1 MKIWHCRKKQQKISV
16 LQVSDV
22 LVVIPAF
29 NEVESIGQVVDQVR
43 TFGFQ
48 TLVVDDGSI
57 DQTADVAHQYG
68 ANVVSLTL
76 NSGVGGAL
84 RCGFRY
90 AVENGFA
97 AVIQCDADGQHLPSH
112 LDDLVQAT
120 NRTDAHMMIGSRFGS
135 EKTTHDP
142 SLLRRFA
149 RWMLSKV
156 AQRATKNIITDSTS
170 GFRLIRQP
178 LLGELA
184 INLPAYYLGDTFETV
199 VVAGRAGYHV
209 EEIGVAMVPRL
220 HGRSSSG
227 NFRSILLVG
236 KVLTTVLLG
245 IHFRLRRL
253 K

>member
-1 MKIWHCRKKQQKISV
+1 MLR
-16 LQVSDV
+16 VSDV
-22 LVVIPAF
+22 LVVIPAY
-29 NEVESIGQVVDQVR
+29 NESKSIGQVVDQVSAR
-43 TFGFQ
+43 GFQ
-48 TLVVDDGSI
+48 TLVVNDGSI
-57 DQTADVAHQYG
+57 DDTADVARIRG
-68 ANVVSLTL
+68 AHVVSLPL
-76 NSGVGGAL
+76 NTGVGGAL

-90 AVENGFA
+90 AVESGFT

-112 LDDLVQAT
+112 LTDLVDAT

-135 EKTTHDP
+135 ENTTHNP

-149 RWMLSKV
+149 MWSLSKV
-156 AQRATKNIITDSTS
+156 AQRATKHKITDSTS

-184 INLPAYYLGDTFETV
+184 LNLPAYYLGDTFETV
-199 VVAGRAGYHV
+199 VVAGRAGYYV

-220 HGRSSSG
+220 HGKSSSS
-227 NFRSILLVG
+227 NVRSILLIG

>member
-1 MKIWHCRKKQQKISV
+1 M
-16 LQVSDV
+16 LQANDV
-22 LVVIPAF
+22 LVVVPAF
-29 NEVESIGQVVDQVR
+29 NEAASIGQVLDGIQSH
-43 TFGFQ
+43 GFRV
-48 TLVVDDGSI
+48 LVIDDGST
-57 DQTADVAHQYG
+57 DETSVVAHQKN
-68 ANVVSLTL
+68 AIVLSLPLNV
-76 NSGVGGAL
+76 GVGGAL

-90 AVENGFA
+90 AVENGFSA
-97 AVIQCDADGQHLPSH
+97 IIQCDADGQHLPSH

-120 NRTDAHMMIGSRFGS
+120 NQTDAHMMIGSRFGS

-149 RWMLSKV
+149 MLALSKV
-156 AQRATKNIITDSTS
+156 AQHATKHSITDSTS
-170 GFRLIRQP
+170 GFRLIQQP

-184 INLPAYYLGDTFETV
+184 THLPAYYLGDTFETV

-209 EEIGVAMVPRL
+209 EEIGVAMASRK
-220 HGRSSSG
+220 HGASSSG
-227 NFRSILLVG
+227 NFRSIVLIG

>member
-1 MKIWHCRKKQQKISV
+1 MLHASE
-16 LQVSDV
+16 V
-22 LVVIPAF
+22 LVVVPAF
-29 NEVESIGQVVDQVR
+29 NEVKSIGQVVNQVV

-57 DQTADVAHQYG
+57 DQTADVARQHG
-68 ANVVSLTL
+68 AHVVSLPL

-97 AVIQCDADGQHLPSH
+97 AVIQCDADGQHLPNH
-112 LDDLVQAT
+112 LIDLVDAA
-120 NRTDAHMMIGSRFGS
+120 NRTNAHMMIGSRFGS
-135 EKTTHDP
+135 ENTTHDP
-142 SLLRRFA
+142 TLLRRFA
-149 RWMLSKV
+149 MSVLSKV
-156 AQRATKNIITDSTS
+156 AQHATKHKITDSTS

-184 INLPAYYLGDTFETV
+184 VQLPAYYLGDTFETV
-199 VVAGRAGYHV
+199 VVAGRAGYHI
-209 EEIGVAMVPRL
+209 EEIGVAMAPREF
-220 HGRSSSG
+220 GNSSSG
-227 NFRSILLVG
+227 DVRSILLIG

>member
-1 MKIWHCRKKQQKISV
+1 M
-16 LQVSDV
+16 LQVSEV
-22 LVVIPAF
+22 LVVVPAF
-29 NEVESIGQVVDQVR
+29 NEVKSIGQVVNQVV

-57 DQTADVAHQYG
+57 DQTADVARQHG
-68 ANVVSLTL
+68 AHIVSLPL

-97 AVIQCDADGQHLPSH
+97 AVIQCDADGQHLPNH
-112 LDDLVQAT
+112 LIDLVDAA
-120 NRTDAHMMIGSRFGS
+120 NRTNAHMMIGSRFGS
-135 EKTTHDP
+135 ENTTHDP
-142 SLLRRFA
+142 TLLRRFA
-149 RWMLSKV
+149 MSVLSKV
-156 AQRATKNIITDSTS
+156 AQHATKHKITDSTS

-178 LLGELA
+178 LLSELA
-184 INLPAYYLGDTFETV
+184 VQLPAYYLGDTFETV
-199 VVAGRAGYHV
+199 VVAGRAGYHI
-209 EEIGVAMVPRL
+209 EEIGVAMAPREF
-220 HGRSSSG
+220 GNSSSG
-227 NFRSILLVG
+227 DVHSILLIA

>member
-1 MKIWHCRKKQQKISV
+1 M
-16 LQVSDV
+16 LQANDV
-22 LVVIPAF
+22 LVVVPAF
-29 NEVESIGQVVDQVR
+29 NEAASIGQVLDGIQSH
-43 TFGFQ
+43 GFRV
-48 TLVVDDGSI
+48 LVIDDGST
-57 DQTADVAHQYG
+57 DETSVVAHQKN
-68 ANVVSLTL
+68 AIVLSLPLNV
-76 NSGVGGAL
+76 GVGGAL

-90 AVENGFA
+90 AVENGFSA
-97 AVIQCDADGQHLPSH
+97 IIQCDADGQHIPSH

-149 RWMLSKV
+149 MSALSKV
-156 AQRATKNIITDSTS
+156 AQHATKHSITDSTS
-170 GFRLIRQP
+170 GFRLIQQP

-184 INLPAYYLGDTFETV
+184 THLPAYYLGDTFETV

-209 EEIGVAMVPRL
+209 EEIGVAMASRK
-220 HGRSSSG
+220 HGASSSG
-227 NFRSILLVG
+227 NFRSIVLIG

>member
-1 MKIWHCRKKQQKISV
+1 M
-16 LQVSDV
+16 LQANDV
-22 LVVIPAF
+22 LVVVPAF
-29 NEVESIGQVVDQVR
+29 NEAASIGQVLDGIQSH
-43 TFGFQ
+43 GFRV
-48 TLVVDDGSI
+48 LVIDDGST
-57 DQTADVAHQYG
+57 DETSVVAHQKN
-68 ANVVSLTL
+68 AIVLALPLNV
-76 NSGVGGAL
+76 GVGGAL

-90 AVENGFA
+90 AVENGFSA
-97 AVIQCDADGQHLPSH
+97 IIQCDADGQHLPSH
-112 LDDLVQAT
+112 LMDLVEAT

-149 RWMLSKV
+149 MLALSKV
-156 AQRATKNIITDSTS
+156 AQHATKHSITDSTS
-170 GFRLIRQP
+170 GFRLIQQP

-184 INLPAYYLGDTFETV
+184 THLPAYYLGDTFETV

-209 EEIGVAMVPRL
+209 EEIGVAMASRK
-220 HGRSSSG
+220 HGASSSG
-227 NFRSILLVG
+227 NFRSIVLIG

>member
-1 MKIWHCRKKQQKISV
+1 M
-16 LQVSDV
+16 LQVSEV
-22 LVVIPAF
+22 LVVVPAF
-29 NEVESIGQVVDQVR
+29 NEVKSIGQVVNQVV

-57 DQTADVAHQYG
+57 DQTADVARQHG
-68 ANVVSLTL
+68 AHIVSLPL

-97 AVIQCDADGQHLPSH
+97 AVIQCDADGQHLPNH
-112 LDDLVQAT
+112 LIDLVDAA
-120 NRTDAHMMIGSRFGS
+120 NRTNAHMMIGSRFGS
-135 EKTTHDP
+135 ENTTHDP
-142 SLLRRFA
+142 TLLRRFA
-149 RWMLSKV
+149 MSVLSKV
-156 AQRATKNIITDSTS
+156 AQHATKHKITDSTS

-184 INLPAYYLGDTFETV
+184 VQLPAYYLGDTFETV
-199 VVAGRAGYHV
+199 VVAGRAGYHI
-209 EEIGVAMVPRL
+209 EEIGVAMAPREF
-220 HGRSSSG
+220 GNSSSG
-227 NFRSILLVG
+227 DVRSILLIG

>member
-1 MKIWHCRKKQQKISV
+1 M
-16 LQVSDV
+16 LQVSEV

-29 NEVESIGQVVDQVR
+29 NESKTIGQVVVQVAA
-43 TFGFQ
+43 FGFQ
-48 TLVVDDGSI
+48 TLVVNDGST
-57 DQTADVAHQYG
+57 DETAKIAFEHG
-68 ANVVSLTL
+68 SRVVSLPL

-97 AVIQCDADGQHLPSH
+97 AVIQCDADGQHVASH
-112 LDDLVQAT
+112 LIDLVNAT
-120 NRTDAHMMIGSRFGS
+120 NQTGAHMVIGSRFGS
-135 EKTTHDP
+135 ENTTHNP

-149 RWMLSKV
+149 MRILSKV
-156 AQRATKNIITDSTS
+156 AQHATKNEITDSTS
-170 GFRLIRQP
+170 GFRVIRQP

-184 INLPAYYLGDTFETV
+184 LNMPAYYLGDTFETV
-199 VVAGRAGYHV
+199 VVAGRAGYQI
-209 EEIGVAMVPRL
+209 EEIGVAMAPRL
-220 HGRSSSG
+220 HGTSSSG
-227 NFRSILLVG
+227 NMRSILLIG

>member
-1 MKIWHCRKKQQKISV
+1 M
-16 LQVSDV
+16 LQVSEV
-22 LVVIPAF
+22 LVVVPAF
-29 NEVESIGQVVDQVR
+29 NEVKSIGQVVNQVV

-57 DQTADVAHQYG
+57 DQTADIARQHGAH
-68 ANVVSLTL
+68 VVSLPL

-97 AVIQCDADGQHLPSH
+97 AVIQCDADGQHLPNH
-112 LDDLVQAT
+112 LSDLVDAA
-120 NRTDAHMMIGSRFGS
+120 NRTNAHMMIGSRFGS
-135 EKTTHDP
+135 ENTTHNP
-142 SLLRRFA
+142 TLLRRFA
-149 RWMLSKV
+149 MSVLSKV
-156 AQRATKNIITDSTS
+156 AQHATKHKITDSTS

-184 INLPAYYLGDTFETV
+184 VQLPEYYLGDTFETV
-199 VVAGRAGYHV
+199 VVAGRAGYHI
-209 EEIGVAMVPRL
+209 EEIGVAMAPREF
-220 HGRSSSG
+220 GNSSSG
-227 NFRSILLVG
+227 DVRSILLIG

-245 IHFRLRRL
+245 LHFRLRRL

>member
-1 MKIWHCRKKQQKISV
+1 M

-29 NEVESIGQVVDQVR
+29 NESKTIGQVVDQVAA
-43 TFGFQ
+43 FGFR
-48 TLVVDDGSI
+48 TLVVNDGSI
-57 DQTADVAHQYG
+57 DETAAVASKHG
-68 ANVVSLTL
+68 AHVVSLPL

-90 AVENGFA
+90 AVENGFSA
-97 AVIQCDADGQHLPSH
+97 IIQCDADGQHLPSH

-149 RWMLSKV
+149 MLTLSKV
-156 AQRATKNIITDSTS
+156 AQHATKHSITDSTS
-170 GFRLIRQP
+170 GFRVIRQP

-184 INLPAYYLGDTFETV
+184 LNLPAYYLGDTFETV

-209 EEIGVAMVPRL
+209 EEIGVAMASRK
-220 HGRSSSG
+220 HGASSSG
-227 NFRSILLVG
+227 NFRSIVLIG

>member
-1 MKIWHCRKKQQKISV
+1 M
-16 LQVSDV
+16 LQANDV
-22 LVVIPAF
+22 LVVVPAF
-29 NEVESIGQVVDQVR
+29 NEAASIGQVLDGIQSH
-43 TFGFQ
+43 GFRV
-48 TLVVDDGSI
+48 LVIDDGST
-57 DQTADVAHQYG
+57 DETSVVAHKKN
-68 ANVVSLTL
+68 AIVLSLPLNV
-76 NSGVGGAL
+76 GVGGAL

-90 AVENGFA
+90 AVENGFSA
-97 AVIQCDADGQHLPSH
+97 IIQCDADGQHLPSH

-149 RWMLSKV
+149 MLALSKV
-156 AQRATKNIITDSTS
+156 AQHATKHSITDSTS
-170 GFRLIRQP
+170 GFRLIQQP

-184 INLPAYYLGDTFETV
+184 THLPAYYLGDTFETV

-209 EEIGVAMVPRL
+209 EEIGVAMASRK
-220 HGRSSSG
+220 HGASSSG
-227 NFRSILLVG
+227 NFRSIVLIG

>member
-1 MKIWHCRKKQQKISV
+1 MRIWHYRKKQRKIPV

-22 LVVIPAF
+22 LVIIPAF
-29 NEVESIGQVVDQVR
+29 NEVESIGQVVDQVS
-43 TFGFQ
+43 TYGFQ

-68 ANVVSLTL
+68 ANVVSFTL

-135 EKTTHDP
+135 ENTTHAP
-142 SLLRRFA
+142 SSLRRFA
-149 RWMLSKV
+149 MWTLSKV

-184 INLPAYYLGDTFETV
+184 LNLPAYYLGDTFETV

-209 EEIGVAMVPRL
+209 EEIGVVMVPRL
-220 HGRSSSG
+220 HGTSSSG
-227 NFRSILLVG
+227 NFRSILLIG

>member
-1 MKIWHCRKKQQKISV
+1 M

-29 NEVESIGQVVDQVR
+29 NEVESIGQVVNEVS

-90 AVENGFA
+90 AVENGFT

-120 NRTDAHMMIGSRFGS
+120 NRTNAHMMIGSRFGS

-149 RWMLSKV
+149 MLTLSKV
-156 AQRATKNIITDSTS
+156 AQHATKHSITD
-170 GFRLIRQP
+170 
-178 LLGELA
+178 
-184 INLPAYYLGDTFETV
+184 
-199 VVAGRAGYHV
+199 
-209 EEIGVAMVPRL
+209 
-220 HGRSSSG
+220 
-227 NFRSILLVG
+227 
-236 KVLTTVLLG
+236 
-245 IHFRLRRL
+245 
-253 K
+253 

>member
-1 MKIWHCRKKQQKISV
+1 M
-16 LQVSDV
+16 LQVSEV
-22 LVVIPAF
+22 LVVVPAF
-29 NEVESIGQVVDQVR
+29 NEVKSIGQVVNQVV

-57 DQTADVAHQYG
+57 DQTADIARQHGAH
-68 ANVVSLTL
+68 VVSLPL

-97 AVIQCDADGQHLPSH
+97 AVIQCDADGQHLPNH
-112 LDDLVQAT
+112 LSDLVDAA
-120 NRTDAHMMIGSRFGS
+120 NRTNAHMMIGSRFGS
-135 EKTTHDP
+135 ENTTHNP
-142 SLLRRFA
+142 TLLRRFA
-149 RWMLSKV
+149 MSVLSKV
-156 AQRATKNIITDSTS
+156 AQHATKHKITDSTS

-184 INLPAYYLGDTFETV
+184 VQLPAYYLGDTFETV
-199 VVAGRAGYHV
+199 VVAGRAGYHI
-209 EEIGVAMVPRL
+209 EEIGVAMAPREF
-220 HGRSSSG
+220 GNSSSG
-227 NFRSILLVG
+227 DVRSILLIG

-245 IHFRLRRL
+245 LHFRLRRL

>member
-1 MKIWHCRKKQQKISV
+1 MLR
-16 LQVSDV
+16 VSDV

-29 NEVESIGQVVDQVR
+29 NESKSIGQVVEQV
-43 TFGFQ
+43 TACGFQ
-48 TLVVDDGSI
+48 TLVVNDGSI
-57 DQTADVAHQYG
+57 DDTADVARVRG
-68 ANVVSLTL
+68 AHVVSLPL
-76 NSGVGGAL
+76 NTGVGGAL

-90 AVENGFA
+90 AVESGFT

-112 LDDLVQAT
+112 LTDLVDAT
-120 NRTDAHMMIGSRFGS
+120 NRTYAHMMIGSRFGS
-135 EKTTHDP
+135 ENTTHDP

-149 RWMLSKV
+149 MWSLSKV
-156 AQRATKNIITDSTS
+156 AQRATKHKITDSTS

-184 INLPAYYLGDTFETV
+184 LNLPAYYLGDTFETV
-199 VVAGRAGYHV
+199 VVAGRAGYHI
-209 EEIGVAMVPRL
+209 EEIGVAMAARL
-220 HGRSSSG
+220 HGTSSSS
-227 NFRSILLVG
+227 NFRSILLIG

>member
-1 MKIWHCRKKQQKISV
+1 M
-16 LQVSDV
+16 LQVSEV

-29 NEVESIGQVVDQVR
+29 NESKTIGQVVDQVAA
-43 TFGFQ
+43 FGFQ
-48 TLVVDDGSI
+48 TLVVNDGST
-57 DQTADVAHQYG
+57 DETARIAFEHG
-68 ANVVSLTL
+68 SRVVSLPL

-97 AVIQCDADGQHLPSH
+97 GVIQCDADGQHVASH
-112 LDDLVQAT
+112 LIDLVNAT
-120 NRTDAHMMIGSRFGS
+120 NQTGAHMVIGSRFRS
-135 EKTTHDP
+135 ESTTHNP

-149 RWMLSKV
+149 MRILSKV
-156 AQRATKNIITDSTS
+156 AQHATKNEITDSTS
-170 GFRLIRQP
+170 GFRVIRQP

-184 INLPAYYLGDTFETV
+184 LNMPAYYLGDTFETV
-199 VVAGRAGYHV
+199 VVAGRAGYQI
-209 EEIGVAMVPRL
+209 EEIGVAMAPRL
-220 HGRSSSG
+220 HGTSSSG
-227 NFRSILLVG
+227 NMRSILLIG

>member
-1 MKIWHCRKKQQKISV
+1 M
-16 LQVSDV
+16 LQANDV
-22 LVVIPAF
+22 LVVVPAF
-29 NEVESIGQVVDQVR
+29 NEAASIGQVLDGIQSH
-43 TFGFQ
+43 GFRV
-48 TLVVDDGSI
+48 LVIDDGST
-57 DQTADVAHQYG
+57 DETSVVAHQKN
-68 ANVVSLTL
+68 AIVLALPLNV
-76 NSGVGGAL
+76 GVGGAL

-90 AVENGFA
+90 AVENGFSA
-97 AVIQCDADGQHLPSH
+97 IIQCDADGQHLPSH

-149 RWMLSKV
+149 MLALSKV
-156 AQRATKNIITDSTS
+156 AQHATKHSITDSTS
-170 GFRLIRQP
+170 GFRLIQQP

-184 INLPAYYLGDTFETV
+184 THLPAYYLGDTFETV

-209 EEIGVAMVPRL
+209 EEIGVAMAPRK
-220 HGRSSSG
+220 HGASSSG
-227 NFRSILLVG
+227 NFRSIVLIG

>member
-135 EKTTHDP
+135 ESTTHDP
-142 SLLRRFA
+142 SSLRRFA
-149 RWMLSKV
+149 MWMLSKV

-184 INLPAYYLGDTFETV
+184 LNLPAYYLGDTFETV
-199 VVAGRAGYHV
+199 VVAGRAGYHI
-209 EEIGVAMVPRL
+209 EEIGVAMAARL
-220 HGRSSSG
+220 HGTSSSG
-227 NFRSILLVG
+227 NFRSILLIG

>member
-1 MKIWHCRKKQQKISV
+1 M
-16 LQVSDV
+16 LQVSEV
-22 LVVIPAF
+22 LVVVPAF
-29 NEVESIGQVVDQVR
+29 NEVKSIGQVVNQVV

-57 DQTADVAHQYG
+57 DQTADVARQHG
-68 ANVVSLTL
+68 AHIVSLPL

-97 AVIQCDADGQHLPSH
+97 AVIQCDADGQHLPNH
-112 LDDLVQAT
+112 LIDLVDAA
-120 NRTDAHMMIGSRFGS
+120 NRTNAHMMIGSRFGS
-135 EKTTHDP
+135 ENTTHDP
-142 SLLRRFA
+142 TLLRRFA
-149 RWMLSKV
+149 MSVLSKV
-156 AQRATKNIITDSTS
+156 AQHATKHIITDSTS
-170 GFRLIRQP
+170 GFRLIQQP

-184 INLPAYYLGDTFETV
+184 AQLPAYYLGDTFETV
-199 VVAGRAGYHV
+199 VVAGRAGYHI
-209 EEIGVAMVPRL
+209 EEIGVAMAPREF
-220 HGRSSSG
+220 GNSSSG
-227 NFRSILLVG
+227 DVRSILLIG

>member
-1 MKIWHCRKKQQKISV
+1 M
-16 LQVSDV
+16 LQVSEV
-22 LVVIPAF
+22 LVVVPAF
-29 NEVESIGQVVDQVR
+29 NEVKSIGQVVNQVV

-57 DQTADVAHQYG
+57 DQTADVARQHG
-68 ANVVSLTL
+68 AHVVSLPL

-97 AVIQCDADGQHLPSH
+97 AVIQCDADGQHLPNH
-112 LDDLVQAT
+112 LIDLVDAA
-120 NRTDAHMMIGSRFGS
+120 NRTNAHMMIGSRFGS
-135 EKTTHDP
+135 ENTTHDP
-142 SLLRRFA
+142 TLLRRFA
-149 RWMLSKV
+149 MSVLSKV
-156 AQRATKNIITDSTS
+156 AQHATKHKITDSTS

-184 INLPAYYLGDTFETV
+184 VQLPAYYLGDTFETV
-199 VVAGRAGYHV
+199 VVAGRAGYHI
-209 EEIGVAMVPRL
+209 EEIGVAMAPREF
-220 HGRSSSG
+220 GNSSSG
-227 NFRSILLVG
+227 DVRSILLIG

>member
-29 NEVESIGQVVDQVR
+29 NEVESIGQVVDQVS

-48 TLVVDDGSI
+48 TLVVDDGSV

-135 EKTTHDP
+135 ESTTHDP
-142 SLLRRFA
+142 SSLRRFA
-149 RWMLSKV
+149 MWMLSKV

-184 INLPAYYLGDTFETV
+184 LNLPAYYLGDTFETV
-199 VVAGRAGYHV
+199 VVAGRAGYHI
-209 EEIGVAMVPRL
+209 EEIGVAMAARL
-220 HGRSSSG
+220 HGTSSSG
-227 NFRSILLVG
+227 NFRSILLIG

>member
-1 MKIWHCRKKQQKISV
+1 M

-22 LVVIPAF
+22 LVIIPSF
-29 NEVESIGQVVDQVR
+29 NESKSIGQVVEQV
-43 TFGFQ
+43 TACGFQ
-48 TLVVDDGSI
+48 TLVVNDGSI
-57 DQTADVAHQYG
+57 DDTADVARVRG
-68 ANVVSLTL
+68 AHVVSLPL
-76 NSGVGGAL
+76 NTGVGGAL

-90 AVENGFA
+90 AVESGFT
-97 AVIQCDADGQHLPSH
+97 AVIQCDADGQHLPHH
-112 LDDLVQAT
+112 LIDLVDAT

-135 EKTTHDP
+135 ENTTHDP

-149 RWMLSKV
+149 MWSLSKV
-156 AQRATKNIITDSTS
+156 AQRATKHKITDSTS

-184 INLPAYYLGDTFETV
+184 LNLPAYYLGDTFETV
-199 VVAGRAGYHV
+199 VVAGRAGYYV
-209 EEIGVAMVPRL
+209 EEIGVAMAPRL
-220 HGRSSSG
+220 HGTSSSS
-227 NFRSILLVG
+227 NFRSILLIG

>member
-1 MKIWHCRKKQQKISV
+1 M
-16 LQVSDV
+16 LQVSEV

-29 NEVESIGQVVDQVR
+29 NESKTIGQVVDQVVA
-43 TFGFQ
+43 FGFQ
-48 TLVVDDGSI
+48 TLVVNDGST
-57 DQTADVAHQYG
+57 DETAKIAFEHG
-68 ANVVSLTL
+68 SRVVSLPL

-97 AVIQCDADGQHLPSH
+97 GVIQCDADGQHVASH
-112 LDDLVQAT
+112 LIDLVNAT
-120 NRTDAHMMIGSRFGS
+120 NQTGAHMVIGSRFRS
-135 EKTTHDP
+135 ESTTHHP

-149 RWMLSKV
+149 MRILSKV
-156 AQRATKNIITDSTS
+156 AQRATKNEITDSTS
-170 GFRLIRQP
+170 GFRVIRQP

-184 INLPAYYLGDTFETV
+184 LNMPAYYLGDTFETV
-199 VVAGRAGYHV
+199 VVAGRAGYQI
-209 EEIGVAMVPRL
+209 EEIGVAMAPRL
-220 HGRSSSG
+220 HGTSSSG
-227 NFRSILLVG
+227 NMRSILLIG

>member
-29 NEVESIGQVVDQVR
+29 NEVESIGQVVDQVAA
-43 TFGFQ
+43 FGFQ
-48 TLVVDDGSI
+48 TLVVDDGSV
-57 DQTADVAHQYG
+57 DQTSDVAHQYG

-97 AVIQCDADGQHLPSH
+97 AVIQCDADGQHLPNH
-112 LDDLVQAT
+112 LSDLVEAT

-135 EKTTHDP
+135 ERTTHDP

-149 RWMLSKV
+149 MQMLSKV
-156 AQRATKNIITDSTS
+156 AQRSTKHKITDSTS

-184 INLPAYYLGDTFETV
+184 LNLPAYYLGDTFETV
-199 VVAGRAGYHV
+199 VVAGRAGYHI
-209 EEIGVAMVPRL
+209 EEIGVAMAPRL
-220 HGRSSSG
+220 HGTSSSG
-227 NFRSILLVG
+227 NLRSILLIG

>member
-1 MKIWHCRKKQQKISV
+1 M
-16 LQVSDV
+16 LQASEV

-29 NEVESIGQVVDQVR
+29 NEVKSIGQVVNQVV

-57 DQTADVAHQYG
+57 DQTADVARQHG
-68 ANVVSLTL
+68 AHVVSLPL

-97 AVIQCDADGQHLPSH
+97 AVIQCDADGQHLPNH
-112 LDDLVQAT
+112 LIDLVDAA
-120 NRTDAHMMIGSRFGS
+120 NRTNAHMMIGSRFGS
-135 EKTTHDP
+135 ENTTHDP
-142 SLLRRFA
+142 TLLRRFA
-149 RWMLSKV
+149 MSVLSKV
-156 AQRATKNIITDSTS
+156 AQHATKHKITDSTS
-170 GFRLIRQP
+170 GFRLIQQP

-184 INLPAYYLGDTFETV
+184 VQLPAYYLGDTFETV
-199 VVAGRAGYHV
+199 VVAGRAGYHI
-209 EEIGVAMVPRL
+209 EEIGVAMAPREF
-220 HGRSSSG
+220 GNSSSG
-227 NFRSILLVG
+227 DIRSILLIG